1 MIYMKIIRFVLIIV
15 IFSFKV
21 AVADNSV
28 KFLEWKKTFKKVALQ
43 NDISEETFD
52 TVLANIKFL
61 PNVIK
66 YDRYQPEFYEDTKT
80 YISKRT
86 SSKKVSK
93 GLEFYKK
100 NLDLINTIEKKY
112 NIEKE
117 LLLSLMGI
125 ETNFGTYVGKMDIL
139 SSLAT
144 LSFDERRSE
153 FFSNELL
160 ILLKLIENKQIDYKT
175 LYGSWA
181 GAFGFFQFMP
191 STMKNYAVDY
201 DDNNYIDL
209 KNNNDAYASAA
220 NYLGKIGWK
229 KEQPCFYKVNLSNKI
244 PKKYLNISAKKI
256 HNKKKLKYF
265 RKYITNEIVL
275 DKNLDNLLVG
285 VITPDKDIIP
295 EAENLSPAYIVFQN
309 YEIILKWNRSLR
321 FSLAVCTL
329 KDKFN
334 NEL

>member
-1 MIYMKIIRFVLIIV
+1 MKLINYLFIIIILS
-15 IFSFKV
+15 FTPSMSENPTSFK
-21 AVADNSV
+21 DWKDS
-28 KFLEWKKTFKKVALQ
+28 FKKTAIENNV
-43 NDISEETFD
+43 SEETFD
-52 TVLANIKFL
+52 TVMAKIKFL

-93 GLEFYKK
+93 GIDFYEQNK
-100 NLDLINTIEKKY
+100 NLINRVENLY

-117 LLLSLMGI
+117 LLLALMGI

-144 LSFDERRSE
+144 LSFDKRRSK

-160 ILLKLIENKQIDYKT
+160 ILLKLIENNQIDYKT

-201 DDNNYIDL
+201 DNNNYIDL
-209 KNNNDAYASAA
+209 KNSKDAYASAA
-220 NYLGKIGWK
+220 NYLSKMGWK
-229 KEQPCFYKVNLSNKI
+229 KQQPCFYKIDLSNKI
-244 PKKYLNISAKKI
+244 PRSYLNVSAKKI
-256 HNKKKLKYF
+256 HSKKKLRYF
-265 RKYITNEIVL
+265 KKYINNANVI
-275 DKNLDNLLVG
+275 DKKFDNLTVAI
-285 VITPDKDIIP
+285 ITPDKDIIP
-295 EAENLSPAYIVFQN
+295 DAESLHPAYVVFEN

-329 KDKFN
+329 KNKFS

>member
-1 MIYMKIIRFVLIIV
+1 M
-15 IFSFKV
+15 S
-21 AVADNSV
+21 NV
-28 KFLEWKKTFKKVALQ
+28 KFLPV
-43 NDISEETFD
+43 
-52 TVLANIKFL
+52 
-61 PNVIK
+61 VIK

-80 YISKRT
+80 YISKRA

-93 GLEFYKK
+93 GISFYKENSK
-100 NLDLINTIEKKY
+100 LINTIEAQY

-117 LLLSLMGI
+117 LLLALMGI

-144 LSFDERRSE
+144 LSFDKRRSE

-160 ILLKLIENKQIDYKT
+160 TLLRLIETNQIDYKT

-181 GAFGFFQFMP
+181 GAFGYFQFMP
-191 STMKNYAVDY
+191 STMKNYAIDY
-201 DDNNYIDL
+201 DKNSYIDL

-220 NYLGKIGWK
+220 NYLSQIGWNDK
-229 KEQPCFYKVNLSNKI
+229 LPCFYRINLLNNV
-244 PKKYLNISAKKI
+244 PKKYLNVSAKKL

-265 RKYITNEIVL
+265 RKYISDEYIL
-275 DKNLDNLLVG
+275 DKKFDNLTTSL
-285 VITPDKDIIP
+285 ITPDKDIIP
-295 EAENLSPAYIVFQN
+295 DAETLSPAYIVFDN

-329 KDKFN
+329 KDKLK

>member
-1 MIYMKIIRFVLIIV
+1 MKLIKYIFIIII
-15 IFSFKV
+15 ISFTSSLSDDQTDFQK
-21 AVADNSV
+21 
-28 KFLEWKKTFKKVALQ
+28 WKKDFKKIALK
-43 NDISEETFD
+43 NDISEKTFD
-52 TVLANIKFL
+52 IAMAKVKFL

-86 SSKKVSK
+86 SKKKLSK
-93 GLEFYKK
+93 GVDFYKD
-100 NLDLINTIEKKY
+100 NIELINTIETKY
-112 NIEKE
+112 KIEKE
-117 LLLSLMGI
+117 LLLALMGI

-144 LSFDERRSE
+144 LSFDKRRSE

-160 ILLKLIENKQIDYKT
+160 ILLKLIENDKIDYKT

-191 STMKNYAVDY
+191 STMKNYAIDY
-201 DDNNYIDL
+201 DKNNYINL

-220 NYLGKIGWK
+220 NYLSQIGWK
-229 KEQPCFYKVNLSNKI
+229 DDQPCFYKIDLSNEI
-244 PKKYLNISAKKI
+244 PEKYLNVSAKNL

-265 RKYITNEIVL
+265 RKYIYNNQNL
-275 DKNLDNLLVG
+275 DKKFDNLISSI
-285 VITPDKDIIP
+285 ITPDKDIIP
-295 EAENLSPAYIVFQN
+295 DAENLNPAYIVFDN

-329 KDKFN
+329 KDKFT

>member
-1 MIYMKIIRFVLIIV
+1 MKLINLIFIFL
-15 IFSFKV
+15 IFSFTSV
-21 AVADNSV
+21 NADNEIYF
-28 KFLEWKKTFKKVALQ
+28 KEWKKKFRITALQ
-43 NDISEETFD
+43 NNISEETFD
-52 TVLANIKFL
+52 KVMKNTKFL
-61 PNVIK
+61 PDVIK
-66 YDRYQPEFYEDTKT
+66 YDRFQPEFYEDTKT

-86 SSKKVSK
+86 SAKKVSK
-93 GLEFYKK
+93 GINFYKK
-100 NLDLINTIEKKY
+100 NIQLINTVEKKF

-144 LSFDERRSE
+144 LSYDDRRSE

-160 ILLKLIENKQIDYKT
+160 ILLRLIDKNQINYET

-191 STMKNYAVDY
+191 STMKNYALDY
-201 DDNNYIDL
+201 DKNNYIDL

-220 NYLGKIGWK
+220 NYLKKIGWRDN
-229 KEQPCFYKVNLSNKI
+229 QPCFYKIDLSNKI
-244 PKKYLNISAKKI
+244 PKKYLNVSAKKL

-265 RKYITNEIVL
+265 RKYIENNSLLDTNY
-275 DKNLDNLLVG
+275 DNLIVAI
-285 VITPDKDIIP
+285 ITPDKDIIP
-295 EAENLSPAYIVFQN
+295 DAETLNPAYVVFNN

-329 KDKFN
+329 KDKFK

>member
-1 MIYMKIIRFVLIIV
+1 MNLIKFVLIII
-15 IFSFKV
+15 IFGFNTAHS
-21 AVADNSV
+21 DNDI
-28 KFLEWKKTFKKVALQ
+28 KFQEWKKGFKKIALL
-43 NDISEETFD
+43 NNISEETFD
-52 TVLANIKFL
+52 TVLANIQFL

-66 YDRYQPEFYEDTKT
+66 YDRFQPEFYEDTKT

-86 SSKKVSK
+86 SSKKVLK
-93 GLEFYKK
+93 GLSFYKK
-100 NLDLINTIEKKY
+100 NLDLINTIEKNY

-160 ILLKLIENKQIDYKT
+160 ILLRLIETKQIDYKT

-191 STMKNYAVDY
+191 STMKNYAIDY
-201 DDNNYIDL
+201 DENNYIDL
-209 KNNNDAYASAA
+209 KNNDDAYASAA
-220 NYLGKIGWK
+220 NYLNKIGWK
-229 KEQPCFYKVNLSNKI
+229 KEQPCFYKVKLTNKI
-244 PKKYLNISAKKI
+244 PKKHLNVSAKKL
-256 HNKKKLKYF
+256 HNKKKLNYF
-265 RKYITNEIVL
+265 RQYIENDSTIDN
-275 DKNLDNLLVG
+275 KFDNLV
-285 VITPDKDIIP
+285 VAIITPDKDIIP
-295 EAENLSPAYIVFQN
+295 EAENLSPAYIVFEN

-329 KDKFN
+329 KDKFT

>member
-1 MIYMKIIRFVLIIV
+1 LSDNQTDFLNWKN
-15 IFSFKV
+15 SFKQI
-21 AVADNSV
+21 
-28 KFLEWKKTFKKVALQ
+28 ALQ
-43 NDISEETFD
+43 NDISEKTFD
-52 TVLANIKFL
+52 MTMSNVKFL
-61 PNVIK
+61 PDVIK

-80 YISKRT
+80 YISKRA

-93 GLEFYKK
+93 GISFYKENSK
-100 NLDLINTIEKKY
+100 LINTIEAQY

-117 LLLSLMGI
+117 LLLALMGI

-144 LSFDERRSE
+144 LSFDKRRSE

-160 ILLKLIENKQIDYKT
+160 TLLRLIETNQIDYKT

-181 GAFGFFQFMP
+181 GAFGYFQFMP
-191 STMKNYAVDY
+191 STMKNYAIDY
-201 DDNNYIDL
+201 DKNSYIDL

-220 NYLGKIGWK
+220 NYLSQIGWNDK
-229 KEQPCFYKVNLSNKI
+229 LPCFYKINLLNDV
-244 PKKYLNISAKKI
+244 PKKYLNVSAKKL

-265 RKYITNEIVL
+265 RKYISDEYIL
-275 DKNLDNLLVG
+275 DKKFDNLTTSL
-285 VITPDKDIIP
+285 ITPDKDIIP
-295 EAENLSPAYIVFQN
+295 DAETLSPAYIVFDN

-329 KDKFN
+329 KDKLK

>member
-1 MIYMKIIRFVLIIV
+1 MKLISYLF
-15 IFSFKV
+15 IFTIFIFTASLSDNQTDFLNWKKSFKQI
-21 AVADNSV
+21 
-28 KFLEWKKTFKKVALQ
+28 ALQ
-43 NDISEETFD
+43 NDISEKTFD
-52 TVLANIKFL
+52 MTMSNVKFL
-61 PNVIK
+61 PDVIK

-80 YISKRT
+80 YISKRA

-93 GLEFYKK
+93 GISFYKENSK
-100 NLDLINTIEKKY
+100 LINTIEAQY

-117 LLLSLMGI
+117 LLLALMGI

-144 LSFDERRSE
+144 LSFDKRRSE

-160 ILLKLIENKQIDYKT
+160 TLLRLIETNQIDYKT

-181 GAFGFFQFMP
+181 GAFGYFQFMP
-191 STMKNYAVDY
+191 STMKNYAIDY
-201 DDNNYIDL
+201 DKNSYIDL

-220 NYLGKIGWK
+220 NYLSQIGWNDK
-229 KEQPCFYKVNLSNKI
+229 LPCFYKINLLNDV
-244 PKKYLNISAKKI
+244 PKKYLNVSAKKL

-265 RKYITNEIVL
+265 RKYISDEYIL
-275 DKNLDNLLVG
+275 DKKFDNLTTSL
-285 VITPDKDIIP
+285 ITPDKDIIP
-295 EAENLSPAYIVFQN
+295 DAETLSPAYIVFDN

-329 KDKFN
+329 KDKLK

>member
-1 MIYMKIIRFVLIIV
+1 MKLIKYIIIFILSSFTAVLSDIDLD
-15 IFSFKV
+15 FQQ
-21 AVADNSV
+21 
-28 KFLEWKKTFKKVALQ
+28 WKKDFKKIAIQ
-43 NDISEETFD
+43 NNISEKTFD
-52 TVLANIKFL
+52 NVMANTKFL

-86 SSKKVSK
+86 SEKKLLK
-93 GLEFYKK
+93 GFEFYKK
-100 NLDLINTIEKKY
+100 NKDLINLIEKKF

-144 LSFDERRSE
+144 LSFDKRRSE

-160 ILLKLIENKQIDYKT
+160 TLLKLIELKQIDYKT

-191 STMKNYAVDY
+191 STMKNYAIDF
-201 DDNNYIDL
+201 DNNNYIDL

-220 NYLGKIGWK
+220 NYLKKIGWK
-229 KEQPCFYKVNLSNKI
+229 VNQPCFYKIDLLKKI
-244 PKKYLNISAKKI
+244 PIKYLNISAKKI

-265 RKYITNEIVL
+265 KKYIKNSSIL
-275 DKNLDNLLVG
+275 DSNYDNLNVAI
-285 VITPDKDIIP
+285 ITPDKDIIP
-295 EAENLSPAYIVFQN
+295 NAENFSPAYVVFN
-309 YEIILKWNRSLR
+309 NFEIILKWNRSLR

-329 KDKFN
+329 KDKFK
-334 NEL
+334 NEF

>member
-1 MIYMKIIRFVLIIV
+1 MKLIKYILIIF
-15 IFSFKV
+15 IISFTSSFSNDQIDFQKWKKNFKKIALKNNISETTFDIV
-21 AVADNSV
+21 MAKV
-28 KFLEWKKTFKKVALQ
+28 KFLP
-43 NDISEETFD
+43 D
-52 TVLANIKFL
+52 
-61 PNVIK
+61 VIK

-86 SSKKVSK
+86 SKKKVSK
-93 GLEFYKK
+93 GIDFYKD
-100 NLDLINTIEKKY
+100 NLRLINTIETKY
-112 NIEKE
+112 KIEKE
-117 LLLSLMGI
+117 LLLALMGI

-144 LSFDERRSE
+144 LSFDKRRSD

-160 ILLKLIENKQIDYKT
+160 ILLSLIEKDQIDYKT

-191 STMKNYAVDY
+191 STMKNYAIDY
-201 DDNNYIDL
+201 DNDNYIDL

-220 NYLGKIGWK
+220 NYLSKIGWK
-229 KEQPCFYKVNLSNKI
+229 DDQPCFYKIDLSKEI
-244 PKKYLNISAKKI
+244 PKKYLNVSAKNL
-256 HNKKKLKYF
+256 HDKKKLKYF
-265 RKYITNEIVL
+265 RKYISNNQNL
-275 DKNLDNLLVG
+275 DKKFDNLTASI
-285 VITPDKDIIP
+285 ITPDKDIIP
-295 EAENLSPAYIVFQN
+295 DAENLNPAYIVFNN

-334 NEL
+334 DEL

>member
-1 MIYMKIIRFVLIIV
+1 MSLIKYILIII
-15 IFSFKV
+15 IFSITT
-21 AVADNSV
+21 AYPNNDI
-28 KFLEWKKTFKKVALQ
+28 KFQEWKKGFKKVALQ

-86 SSKKVSK
+86 STKKVLK
-93 GLEFYKK
+93 GINFYKK
-100 NLDLINTIEKKY
+100 NLNLINTIEKNY

-191 STMKNYAVDY
+191 STMKNYAIDY
-201 DDNNYIDL
+201 DNNNYIDL

-229 KEQPCFYKVNLSNKI
+229 KQQPCFYKIKLTNNI
-244 PKKYLNISAKKI
+244 PKEYLNFSAKKL
-256 HNKKKLKYF
+256 HDKKKLKYF
-265 RKYITNEIVL
+265 RKYIANSNLL
-275 DKNLDNLLVG
+275 DKKFDNLAVAI
-285 VITPDKDIIP
+285 ITPDKDIIP
-295 EAENLSPAYIVFQN
+295 DAENLSPAYIVFEN